1 MRELMKTTIDM
12 YVQLTFLVSS
22 LRQLMKT
29 DCSLCENSL
38 SLNKDYEDYYLI
50 EVAKMANSE
59 NLASNFVESKT

>member
-1 MRELMKTTIDM
+1 MKTAFDM
-12 YVQLTFLVSS
+12 YLLGQLTQVSS
-22 LRQLMKT
+22 LEQLMKT

-59 NLASNFVESKT
+59 DLASNFVESKT